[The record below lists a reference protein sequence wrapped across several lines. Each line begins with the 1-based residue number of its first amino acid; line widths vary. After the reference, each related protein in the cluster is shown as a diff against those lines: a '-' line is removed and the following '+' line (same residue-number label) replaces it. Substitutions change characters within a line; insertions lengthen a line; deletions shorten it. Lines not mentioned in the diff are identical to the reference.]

1 MKWRSEDYVLSAIDI
16 ADAFLMVPQKELTM
30 VSCEL
35 VTGDVLSFVL
45 GRVLPGQRNGSQLW
59 HESFSAYLKDDLQI
73 SEFSAY
79 PSLLK
84 SKGDEC
90 LLLLHVDDVL
100 CLCRRKYLDETL
112 MPSLKSKYKVA
123 CETICK
129 AGDELTFLKR
139 RHVMVSEDEM
149 AIQSHPKHLERLF
162 DLLAIN

>member
-16 ADAFLMVPQKELTM
+16 ADAFLMVPQKEFTM

-35 VTGDVLSFVL
+35 ASGDVLSFVL

-73 SEFSAY
+73 IEFSAY

-112 MPSLKSKYKVA
+112 MPSLKS
-123 CETICK
+123 
-129 AGDELTFLKR
+129 
-139 RHVMVSEDEM
+139 
-149 AIQSHPKHLERLF
+149 
-162 DLLAIN
+162 